1 MENCWISRARDV
13 DQLCCPGDRIFFSV
27 FVLLFHQVKYK
38 SNLFLGETEF
48 LVKCMLKCAEDEFDP
63 EANTNG
69 RINLGTAVNAL
80 VEDLIEDR
88 LNKV

>member
-1 MENCWISRARDV
+1 MLSKRSN
-13 DQLCCPGDRIFFSV
+13 IFLGICTFIPSTIHR
-27 FVLLFHQVKYK
+27 FY
-38 SNLFLGETEF
+38 LFLGDTEF

-63 EANTNG
+63 ETNTNG

-88 LNKV
+88 LNQV

>member
-1 MENCWISRARDV
+1 MIWYIS
-13 DQLCCPGDRIFFSV
+13 
-27 FVLLFHQVKYK
+27 LFK
-38 SNLFLGETEF
+38 GETEF

-63 EANTNG
+63 ETNPNG

-88 LNKV
+88 LSKV